1 MMYRSLLRLLPVA
14 IPLLVAPTPSH
25 AQADSSIPHTVDD
38 AVRILRT
45 RWLAPTDVD
54 RFLRTPKGIAT
65 AEMHFPFGMQV
76 RNEFRL
82 WQGNAALLRSC
93 GVSEPEECSGIIF
106 DRLWETLRTF
116 ADSGLVRALD
126 CQFKLSEGVQIRYAG
141 FYRLRLAEILDSVQ
155 AQIDRQ
161 LPRLRSTLPASCS
174 VAVGLQLRRQAGP
187 NPACWASIEFSEDGR
202 DPVSL
207 EGFLGWFAW
216 RNAFTPVHTPPYLEL
231 RFNDPCAWPSQP
243 PQFQPT
249 RPPG

>member
-1 MMYRSLLRLLPVA
+1 
-14 IPLLVAPTPSH
+14 
-25 AQADSSIPHTVDD
+25 
-38 AVRILRT
+38 
-45 RWLAPTDVD
+45 
-54 RFLRTPKGIAT
+54 
-65 AEMHFPFGMQV
+65 MQV

-174 VAVGLQLRRQAGP
+174 VAVGLQLRRQDRKSTRL
-187 NPACWASIEFSEDGR
+187 NSSHMSISYAVFC
-202 DPVSL
+202 L
-207 EGFLGWFAW
+207 KKKKKK
-216 RNAFTPVHTPPYLEL
+216 T
-231 RFNDPCAWPSQP
+231 
-243 PQFQPT
+243 
-249 RPPG
+249 